1 MTKKTLDSDPL
12 VKTGQGDF
20 EKSFEF
26 ETVTGAAW
34 FAAAIVA
41 GIFAAGFV
49 VGAWLC

>member
-1 MTKKTLDSDPL
+1 MTKKTMDSEPL
-12 VKTGQGDF
+12 VETGRGDF
-20 EKSFEF
+20 EQSFEF